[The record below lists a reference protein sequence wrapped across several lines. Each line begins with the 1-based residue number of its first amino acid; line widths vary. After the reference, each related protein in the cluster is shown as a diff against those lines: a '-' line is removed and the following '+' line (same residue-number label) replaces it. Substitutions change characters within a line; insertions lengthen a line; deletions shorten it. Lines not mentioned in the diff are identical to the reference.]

1 MREGYI
7 FLVSKMMSK
16 PGFNLDRFC
25 SFLYRHCLTYTSYL
39 STFVTL
45 QTDNMA
51 VAFIQGASRGIGLE
65 FCRALSAR
73 GGVEVVVGCRDPTS
87 APALASLPRVTPL
100 QCDVT
105 R

>member
-1 MREGYI
+1 
-7 FLVSKMMSK
+7 MSK
-16 PGFNLDRFC
+16 LGLNLDRFY
-25 SFLYRHCLTYTSYL
+25 SFLVRHSGCLKFSSSF

-73 GGVEVVVGCRDPTS
+73 GGVEVVAGCRDPTF
-87 APALASLPRVTPL
+87 APTLASLPRVTPV